1 MAVAAAGDVQPRGVL
16 GRVAAAVA
24 PGELGGGL
32 RVVLDQVLEDGDA
45 DLLDARGLDDLF
57 FCCGKVERKTRER
70 EREEKKKGEDSFCFP
85 PRPLLLPPNPLR
97 CLPSPFLSPKK
108 TAAAAAKS
116 TAPSRTSRR
125 R

>member
-57 FCCGKVERKTRER
+57 WIFFFFFFFFERLVKQNSREGG
-70 EREEKKKGEDSFCFP
+70 KKKERNLSVSLSRP
-85 PRPLLLPPNPLR
+85 PPTHPP
-97 CLPSPFLSPKK
+97 
-108 TAAAAAKS
+108 
-116 TAPSRTSRR
+116 TSLFFSLA
-125 R
+125 